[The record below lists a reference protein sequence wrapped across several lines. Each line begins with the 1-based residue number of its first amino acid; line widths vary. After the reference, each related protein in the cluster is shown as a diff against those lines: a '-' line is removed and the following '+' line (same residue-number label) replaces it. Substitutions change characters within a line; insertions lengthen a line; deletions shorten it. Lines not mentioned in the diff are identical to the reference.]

1 MTLSLLLDKIN
12 TYSNRMT
19 IVSLPYYENIMS
31 TQTKTKRPNNT
42 LLEIIFNIAIPSI
55 ILMKLSGAEYLGSV
69 NALVLA
75 LLFPLI
81 YGVYDFVKNKSMN
94 FISLLGFLSTLLTG
108 GIGLFELDVEWLAI
122 KEAAIPSVI
131 GLVVLVSGFWGKP
144 LIAKILLNPM
154 LFNLDL
160 IYQTLSEQNK
170 TEAFKSKV
178 QRGNHLL
185 SITFI
190 FSATMNYLLAKWIV
204 VSPAGTAQFN
214 EQLGEMTLWSY
225 PVIAI
230 PSMIMM
236 MAIMF
241 YVVKGV
247 MKLTGLTFE
256 QILNAEK

>member
-1 MTLSLLLDKIN
+1 MPIQ
-12 TYSNRMT
+12 
-19 IVSLPYYENIMS
+19 
-31 TQTKTKRPNNT
+31 TQAKRPNNT
-42 LLEIIFNIAIPSI
+42 FIELIFNIVIPSL
-55 ILMKLSGAEYLGSV
+55 ILMKLSGEEYLGSFS
-69 NALVLA
+69 ALIIA

-81 YGVYDFVKNKSMN
+81 YGLYDFIKNKSMN

-131 GLVVLVSGFWGKP
+131 GLVVLISGFWGKP
-144 LIAKILLNPM
+144 LIAKILLNPI

-160 IYQTLSEQNK
+160 IYQTLSDHNK
-170 TEAFKSKV
+170 TDIFKAKI
-178 QRGNHLL
+178 QRANHLL
-185 SITFI
+185 SIAFV

-204 VSPAGTAQFN
+204 VSPAGTTQFN
-214 EQLGEMTLWSY
+214 EQLGEMTILSY

-230 PSMIMM
+230 PSTLML

-241 YVVKGV
+241 YVVKSV
-247 MKLTGLTFE
+247 TKLTGLKFE